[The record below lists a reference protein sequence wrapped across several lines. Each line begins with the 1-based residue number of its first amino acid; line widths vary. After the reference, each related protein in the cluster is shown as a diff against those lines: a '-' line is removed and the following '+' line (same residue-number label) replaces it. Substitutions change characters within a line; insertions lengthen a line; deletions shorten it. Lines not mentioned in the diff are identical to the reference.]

1 MKQYLFYAFV
11 IIAGMIRRVTK
22 HRSQQIYT
30 RTTKAEEA
38 AEAAE
43 AAALASGKE
52 KGEKEKK

>member
-1 MKQYLFYAFV
+1 
-11 IIAGMIRRVTK
+11 MIRRVTK

-43 AAALASGKE
+43 AAAAASGKD
-52 KGEKEKK
+52 KEKKWFGFLTVLFLSKKV